1 MIFLSNRCFIKN
13 IFLNKLVL
21 HKIKMGEWLMK
32 ELIVGLAGNPNV
44 GKTTVF
50 NQLTGMRQH
59 VGNWPG
65 KTVERAEGSFKHGDY
80 EYDIID
86 LPGNY
91 ALSAHSM
98 EEIVSRDFI
107 VDDDSDVIVNV
118 VDAANLERNLY
129 LTVQMMELGANLVMA
144 LNMNDFAK
152 RKEHIINI
160 KLMGELLGFPVVEV
174 NAKTKDGFEELLT
187 TVEKAAAKPV
197 DSSAKLSYGDELKG
211 HLSDLQALIEQD
223 KSLLD
228 VPSIWTAIK
237 LLEKDSIVIEKV
249 QQSRMSSKIMMEVDK
264 VSKHLIDIYNEGAE
278 EVIANARYAFIDGL
292 IAEAVKK
299 PAVEKESMTDR
310 IDKIVTNRLLAPFI
324 FLIVIF
330 LLFHLT
336 FTISAPFCEAIEA
349 GFTAL
354 SEYLSEA
361 ITNPTLA
368 SFICDGLIGG
378 VGGVLVF
385 LPQIIIMFLLLSILE
400 DSGYLARAAFTLDI
414 VMHKLVGLHG
424 KAFIP
429 MILGFGCG
437 VPAIMATRTMD
448 NESDRILAM
457 MLIPFMSCT
466 ARMPIYSMFTVAFF
480 AAVPVFAL
488 GPIVIT
494 QQTLVVF
501 AMYVIGIVVALIVA
515 AILKRTLFKGMS
527 APFVMEL
534 PTYKVPSLK
543 GVLLHTWDKT
553 KGFLR
558 KAGTIIL
565 GASIVIW
572 ILSNVPFGVEPGS
585 AESVLGMI
593 GSAISPIFAPLG
605 FATWQAGIAILTGLV
620 AKEVVVSTFG
630 TLAGVEEDDEEG
642 MSSMIQGLFTPLS
655 SFAFMVFT
663 LLYIPCFAAIG
674 TIKQETNS
682 WKWPLIMSG
691 ITLVTAYIVS
701 FLVYNVGLL
710 AGFG

>member
-1 MIFLSNRCFIKN
+1 
-13 IFLNKLVL
+13 
-21 HKIKMGEWLMK
+21 MK

-65 KTVERAEGSFKHGDY
+65 KTVERAEGSFQHDDY
-80 EYDIID
+80 EYDIVD

-107 VDDDSDVIVNV
+107 VDDDSDVIINV

-152 RKEHIINI
+152 KKEHIIDI
-160 KLMGELLGFPVVEV
+160 KLMSELLGFPIVEV
-174 NAKTKDGFEELLT
+174 NAKTKDGFDELLS
-187 TVEKAAAKPV
+187 TVEKAAAKPI
-197 DSSAKLSYGDELKG
+197 DSSAKLSYGDELRG
-211 HLSDLQALIEQD
+211 HLADLQALIEQD

-228 VPSIWTAIK
+228 VPSVWTAIK
-237 LLEKDSIVIEKV
+237 LLEKDSVVIEKV
-249 QQSRMSSKIMMEVDK
+249 QQSSMSSKIMMEVDK

-292 IAEAVKK
+292 VAEAVKK
-299 PAVEKESMTDR
+299 PSVEKESMTDK
-310 IDKIVTNRLLAPFI
+310 IDAIVTNRLLAPFI

-336 FTISAPFCEAIEA
+336 FTISAPFCEAIDA
-349 GFTAL
+349 GFVAL
-354 SEYLSEA
+354 SEYLEEA

-368 SFICDGLIGG
+368 SFVCDGIIGG

-414 VMHKLVGLHG
+414 VMHKIVGLHG

-488 GPIVIT
+488 GPLVVT

-501 AMYVIGIVVALIVA
+501 AMYLIGIIVALVVA

-534 PTYKVPSLK
+534 PTYKLPSLK

-585 AESVLGMI
+585 ADSVLGII
-593 GSAISPIFAPLG
+593 GSTISPLFAPLG
-605 FATWQAGIAILTGLV
+605 FATWQAGIAVITGLV
-620 AKEVVVSTFG
+620 AKEVVVSTFA
-630 TLAGVEEDDEEG
+630 TLSGVEEDDEEG
-642 MSSMIQGLFTPLS
+642 MTSMIQDLFTPLS
-655 SFAFMVFT
+655 SFAFMVFA

>member
-1 MIFLSNRCFIKN
+1 
-13 IFLNKLVL
+13 
-21 HKIKMGEWLMK
+21 MGEWLMK

-80 EYDIID
+80 EYDVVD

-152 RKEHIINI
+152 KKEHIINI

-249 QQSRMSSKIMMEVDK
+249 QQSSMSSKIMMEVDK

-620 AKEVVVSTFG
+620 AKEVVVSTFS

>member
-1 MIFLSNRCFIKN
+1 MT
-13 IFLNKLVL
+13 
-21 HKIKMGEWLMK
+21 

-65 KTVERAEGSFKHGDY
+65 KTVERAEGHFSHGDY
-80 EYDIID
+80 DYDVVD

-152 RKEHIINI
+152 KKDHIIDI
-160 KLMGELLGFPVVEV
+160 KLMSELLGFPVIEI

-187 TVEKAAAKPV
+187 TVEKASKNPI
-197 DSSAKLSYGDELKG
+197 DSSEKLSYGNEIKG
-211 HLSDLQALIEQD
+211 HLASIQQLIEQD
-223 KSLLD
+223 SSLLD

-249 QQSRMSSKIMMEVDK
+249 QQSSKSSQIMVEVDK
-264 VSKHLIDIYNEGAE
+264 VASHFYDVYQEGAE
-278 EVIANARYAFIDGL
+278 EVIANARYSFIDGL
-292 IAEAVKK
+292 MAEAVKR
-299 PAVEKESMTDR
+299 PAVEKETTTDK
-310 IDKIVTNRLLAPFI
+310 IDRIVTNRILAIPIFI
-324 FLIVIF
+324 IIMY
-330 LLFHLT
+330 LLFQLT
-336 FTISAPFCEAIEA
+336 FTIATPFVDLIDA
-349 GFTAL
+349 GFCAL
-354 SEYLSEA
+354 GEYLAEA
-361 ITNPTLA
+361 VGNEMLG
-368 SFICDGLIGG
+368 SFLQDGLIGG

-385 LPQIIIMFLLLSILE
+385 LPQIILMFLFLSILE
-400 DSGYLARAAFTLDI
+400 DSGYLARAAFTLDKI
-414 VMHKLVGLHG
+414 MHSLVGLHG

-437 VPAIMATRTMD
+437 VPAVMATRTME
-448 NESDRILAM
+448 NESDRLLSM

-466 ARMPIYSMFTVAFF
+466 ARLPIYSIFIAAFF
-480 AAVPVFAL
+480 TANQGL
-488 GPIVIT
+488 ILLSIY
-494 QQTLVVF
+494 LL
-501 AMYVIGIVVALIVA
+501 GIVVALIVA
-515 AILKRTLFKGMS
+515 GILKRTMFKGLS

-534 PTYKVPSLK
+534 PTYKVPSVK

-565 GASIVIW
+565 GAAIVIW
-572 ILSNVPFGVEPGS
+572 ILSYLPMGVEYGS
-585 AESVLGMI
+585 QECVLGMI
-593 GSAISPIFAPLG
+593 GTAIAPIFAPLG
-605 FATWQAGIAILTGLV
+605 FGTWQAGIAILTGLV
-620 AKEVVVSTFG
+620 AKEVVVSTFA
-630 TLAGVEEDDEEG
+630 TLGGLEEDDEEG
-642 MSSMIQGLFTPLS
+642 VTELVHDAFTPLS
-655 SFAFMVFT
+655 AYSFMAFC
-663 LLYIPCFAAIG
+663 LLYVPCFASLGA
-674 TIKQETNS
+674 IKQETNS
-682 WKWPLIMSG
+682 WKWPLTMAC

-701 FLVYNVGLL
+701 LLIYNVGLL

>member
-1 MIFLSNRCFIKN
+1 
-13 IFLNKLVL
+13 
-21 HKIKMGEWLMK
+21 
-32 ELIVGLAGNPNV
+32 
-44 GKTTVF
+44 
-50 NQLTGMRQH
+50 
-59 VGNWPG
+59 
-65 KTVERAEGSFKHGDY
+65 
-80 EYDIID
+80 
-86 LPGNY
+86 
-91 ALSAHSM
+91 
-98 EEIVSRDFI
+98 
-107 VDDDSDVIVNV
+107 
-118 VDAANLERNLY
+118 
-129 LTVQMMELGANLVMA
+129 
-144 LNMNDFAK
+144 
-152 RKEHIINI
+152 
-160 KLMGELLGFPVVEV
+160 
-174 NAKTKDGFEELLT
+174 
-187 TVEKAAAKPV
+187 
-197 DSSAKLSYGDELKG
+197 
-211 HLSDLQALIEQD
+211 
-223 KSLLD
+223 
-228 VPSIWTAIK
+228 
-237 LLEKDSIVIEKV
+237 
-249 QQSRMSSKIMMEVDK
+249 MMEVDK

>member
-1 MIFLSNRCFIKN
+1 
-13 IFLNKLVL
+13 
-21 HKIKMGEWLMK
+21 MK

-65 KTVERAEGSFKHGDY
+65 KTVERAEGSFKHGEY
-80 EYDIID
+80 EYDVVD

-152 RKEHIINI
+152 RKEHIIDI
-160 KLMGELLGFPVVEV
+160 KLMSELLGFPVIEV
-174 NAKTKDGFEELLT
+174 NAKTKDGFDELLT
-187 TVEKAAAKPV
+187 TVEKAAAKPIDASV
-197 DSSAKLSYGDELKG
+197 KLSYGDELKG
-211 HLSDLQALIEQD
+211 HLSDLKALIEQD
-223 KSLLD
+223 KSLMD
-228 VPSIWTAIK
+228 VPSVWTAIK

-249 QQSRMSSKIMMEVDK
+249 QQSSMSSKIMMEVDK

-292 IAEAVKK
+292 VAEAVKK
-299 PAVEKESMTDR
+299 PAVEKESTTDR

-324 FLIVIF
+324 FLGIMFVMF
-330 LLFHLT
+330 QLT
-336 FTISAPFCEAIEA
+336 FTIGAPFQDAIDQLFGSLAEAVA
-349 GFTAL
+349 GAIPN
-354 SEYLSEA
+354 EY
-361 ITNPTLA
+361 LA
-368 SFICDGLIGG
+368 SFVCDGIIGG
-378 VGGVLVF
+378 VGGVLTF
-385 LPQIIIMFLLLSILE
+385 LPIIILMFLFLSILE
-400 DSGYLARAAFTLDI
+400 DCGYLARAAFTLDI

-437 VPAIMATRTMD
+437 VPAIMATRTME
-448 NESDRILAM
+448 NEGDRMLAM
-457 MLIPFMSCT
+457 MLVPFMSCT
-466 ARMPIYSMFTVAFF
+466 ARLPIYAIFIGAFF
-480 AAVPVFAL
+480 AENQGLMLLA
-488 GPIVIT
+488 I
-494 QQTLVVF
+494 
-501 AMYVIGIVVALIVA
+501 YVLGIVVALIVA
-515 AILKRTLFKGMS
+515 GILKRTMFKGMS
-527 APFVMEL
+527 TPFVMEL

-543 GVLLHTWDKT
+543 GVLLHTWDKV

-565 GASIVIW
+565 ACSIVLW
-572 ILSNVPFGVEPGS
+572 ALSIFPLGVEYGS
-585 AESVLGMI
+585 ADSVLGMI
-593 GSAISPIFAPLG
+593 GKVIAPIFAPLG
-605 FATWQAGIAILTGLV
+605 FGFWQAAVAIIAGLA
-620 AKEVVVSTFG
+620 AKEVVVATFG
-630 TLAGVEEDDEEG
+630 TLAGMEEDDEEG
-642 MSSMIQGLFTPLS
+642 ITSLVQSTFTPLS
-655 SFAFMVFT
+655 AFSFMAFT
-663 LLYIPCFAAIG
+663 LLYTPCFAAIG
-674 TIKQETNS
+674 AIKQETNS
-682 WKWPLIMSG
+682 YKWALTMCA

-701 FLVYNVGLL
+701 FLIFNIGTL
-710 AGFG
+710 AGFA

>member
-1 MIFLSNRCFIKN
+1 MT
-13 IFLNKLVL
+13 
-21 HKIKMGEWLMK
+21 

-50 NQLTGMRQH
+50 NRLTGMRQH

-65 KTVERAEGSFKHGDY
+65 KTVERAEGHFSHGSYDY
-80 EYDIID
+80 DVID

-152 RKEHIINI
+152 KKEHIIDI
-160 KLMGELLGFPVVEV
+160 DLMSELLGIPIIEI
-174 NAKTKDGFEELLT
+174 NAKNGDGFEELLK
-187 TVEKAAAKPV
+187 TVEKQSKNPI
-197 DSSAKLSYGDELKG
+197 DSSKKLSYSNDIKG
-211 HLSDLQALIEQD
+211 HLSEIQEVIEKD
-223 KSLLD
+223 ESLLD
-228 VPSIWTAIK
+228 VPSVWTAVK
-237 LLEKDSIVIEKV
+237 LLEKDTIVIDKV
-249 QQSRMSSKIMMEVDK
+249 QNSKYGSEILVKVDK
-264 VSKHLIDIYNEGAE
+264 VSKHLHDVYKEGPE

-292 IAEAVKK
+292 MAEAVKK
-299 PAVEKESMTDR
+299 PAVEKETTTDK
-310 IDKIVTNRLLAPFI
+310 IDKIVTNRILAPFI

-336 FTISAPFCEAIEA
+336 FTISAPFCDAIDEFFGWLGPYLAERA
-349 GFTAL
+349 GNEIL
-354 SEYLSEA
+354 G
-361 ITNPTLA
+361 
-368 SFICDGLIGG
+368 SFIADGLIGG

-385 LPQIIIMFLLLSILE
+385 LPQIIILFLLLSILE

-414 VMHKLVGLHG
+414 IMHKIVGLHG

-437 VPAIMATRTMD
+437 VPAVMATRTME
-448 NESDRILAM
+448 NESDRLLAM
-457 MLIPFMSCT
+457 MLIPFMSCS
-466 ARMPIYSMFTVAFF
+466 ARMPIYLMLTAVFFTAI
-480 AAVPVFAL
+480 PVFKF
-488 GPIVIT
+488 GPFVLT
-494 QQTLVVF
+494 QESLVVTS
-501 AMYVIGIVVALIVA
+501 MYVLGIVVALIVA
-515 AILKRTLFKGMS
+515 AILKRTMFKGMS

-534 PTYKVPSLK
+534 PTYKIPSLK
-543 GVLLHTWDKT
+543 GVLLHTWEKT
-553 KGFLR
+553 KGFLK

-565 GASIVIW
+565 IATIIIW
-572 ILSNVPFGVEPGS
+572 VLSSVPFGVEYAS
-585 AESVLGMI
+585 ADSALGMI
-593 GSAISPIFAPLG
+593 GTAVSPIFAPLG
-605 FATWQAGIAILTGLV
+605 FGEWQAGIAIVTGLV
-620 AKEVVVSTFG
+620 AKEVVVSTLG
-630 TLAGVEEDDEEG
+630 TLSGVEDVEADTDA
-642 MSSMIQGLFTPLS
+642 MDAMVASLFTPLS
-655 SFAFMVFT
+655 AISFMAFT

-674 TIKQETNS
+674 AIKQETNGF
-682 WKWPLIMSG
+682 KWPLIMSG

-701 FLVYNVGLL
+701 FIIYNVGLL

>member
-1 MIFLSNRCFIKN
+1 
-13 IFLNKLVL
+13 
-21 HKIKMGEWLMK
+21 MK

-152 RKEHIINI
+152 KKDHIIDI
-160 KLMGELLGFPVVEV
+160 DLISELLGFPVIEV

-187 TVEKAAAKPV
+187 TVEKASQKPI
-197 DSSAKLSYGDELKG
+197 DSSEKLSYGNELRE
-211 HLSDLQALIEQD
+211 HLADLQILIEQD
-223 KSLLD
+223 KNLLD

-237 LLEKDSIVIEKV
+237 LLEKDSIVIQKV
-249 QQSRMSSKIMMEVDK
+249 QESSMSSKIMIELDK
-264 VSKHLIDIYNEGAE
+264 VSKHLYDVFNEGAE
-278 EVIANARYAFIDGL
+278 EVVANARYAFIEGL
-292 IAEAVKK
+292 MAEAVQK
-299 PAVEKESMTDR
+299 PAVEKETTTDK

-324 FLIVIF
+324 FAFIMF
-330 LLFHLT
+330 SMFQLT
-336 FTISAPFCEAIEA
+336 FIIGAPFQEMIEEAFGI
-349 GFTAL
+349 L
-354 SEYLSEA
+354 SEFIGGFIANEY
-361 ITNPTLA
+361 LA
-368 SFICDGLIGG
+368 SFICDGIIGG
-378 VGGVLVF
+378 VGGVLTF
-385 LPQIIIMFLLLSILE
+385 LPLIVILFLFLSILE
-400 DSGYLARAAFTLDI
+400 DCGYLARAAFTLDW

-437 VPAIMATRTMD
+437 VPAIMATRTME
-448 NESDRILAM
+448 NESDRLLAM
-457 MLIPFMSCT
+457 MLVPFMSCT
-466 ARMPIYSMFTVAFF
+466 ARMPIYLIFIAAFF
-480 AAVPVFAL
+480 SENAGLMLFVMYAL
-488 GPIVIT
+488 GV
-494 QQTLVVF
+494 
-501 AMYVIGIVVALIVA
+501 VVALIVA
-515 AILKRTLFKGMS
+515 AILKRTMFKGMS

-534 PTYKVPSLK
+534 PTYKIPSIK
-543 GVLLHTWDKT
+543 GVLLHTWEKV
-553 KGFLR
+553 KGFLK

-565 GASIVIW
+565 ALSVVLW
-572 ILSNVPFGVEPGS
+572 ILQNIFPFGGS
-585 AESVLGMI
+585 DPQMSLLGLI
-593 GSAISPIFAPLG
+593 GSAVAPIFAPLG
-605 FATWQAGIAILTGLV
+605 FGTWQAAVAIVAGLG
-620 AKEVVVSTFG
+620 AKEVVISTFG
-630 TLAGVEEDDEEG
+630 TLAGMEEDDEEG
-642 MSSMIQGLFTPLS
+642 ITGLIHDTFTPLS
-655 SFAFMVFT
+655 GFAFMAFT
-663 LLYIPCFAAIG
+663 LLYTPCFAAIG
-674 TIKQETNS
+674 AIKQETNS
-682 WKWPLIMSG
+682 WKWPAFMCAV
-691 ITLVTAYIVS
+691 TLVTAYIVAC
-701 FLVYNVGLL
+701 LIYNVGLL